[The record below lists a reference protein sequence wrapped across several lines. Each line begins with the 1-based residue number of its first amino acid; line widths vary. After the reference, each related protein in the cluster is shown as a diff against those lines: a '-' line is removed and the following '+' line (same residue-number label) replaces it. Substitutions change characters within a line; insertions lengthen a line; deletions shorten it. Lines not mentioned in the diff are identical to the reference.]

1 MVEVASSSLVVRSIF
16 WRHSQAVRQ
25 RTATPSPPVRFWVT
39 PPKTGRSFMICR
51 FFLFCS
57 AFRSAATERKNT
69 SWLQIP
75 SHLKSPF
82 AIFGMVFQLSF
93 ITVGKTGL
101 GAFLSVLGRAVN
113 IVPAGFSWAFLGLS
127 GVAIAAG
134 IGYAVPQLVWIVWGY
149 VNRKVLRVVRPK
161 WRLRTILDS
170 CINGSS
176 EKVSMLAFSIGIG
189 CSDGMASLSI
199 IWYAQGLFGR
209 LFRGYINGASPVV
222 SYHFGRDD
230 KRRLSRLS
238 RISLVTLT
246 VTAAVVT
253 ALSYF
258 LVELS
263 FIFAKGS
270 IAVAKIALHGFRI
283 VATSFL
289 MMAINVFTSGW
300 FTP

>member
-1 MVEVASSSLVVRSIF
+1 
-16 WRHSQAVRQ
+16 
-25 RTATPSPPVRFWVT
+25 
-39 PPKTGRSFMICR
+39 
-51 FFLFCS
+51 
-57 AFRSAATERKNT
+57 
-69 SWLQIP
+69 
-75 SHLKSPF
+75 
-82 AIFGMVFQLSF
+82 MVFQLSF

-113 IVPAGFSWAFLGLS
+113 IVLAGFSWAFLGLS

-149 VNRKVLRVVRPK
+149 VNRKQVLRIVRPK

-176 EKVSMLAFSIGIG
+176 EMASILAFSIGIG
-189 CSDGMASLSI
+189 CSDGVASLSI

-209 LFRGYINGASPVV
+209 LFRGYINGVSPVV

-230 KRRLSRLS
+230 KQRLSRLF
-238 RISLVTLT
+238 RISVVTLT

-283 VATSFL
+283 VATSLL

>member
-1 MVEVASSSLVVRSIF
+1 
-16 WRHSQAVRQ
+16 
-25 RTATPSPPVRFWVT
+25 
-39 PPKTGRSFMICR
+39 
-51 FFLFCS
+51 
-57 AFRSAATERKNT
+57 
-69 SWLQIP
+69 
-75 SHLKSPF
+75 
-82 AIFGMVFQLSF
+82 MVFQLSF

-127 GVAIAAG
+127 GVAISAG

-176 EKVSMLAFSIGIG
+176 EMVSILAFSIGIG
-189 CSDGMASLSI
+189 CSDGVASLSI

-209 LFRGYINGASPVV
+209 LFRGYINGVSPVV

-238 RISLVTLT
+238 RISVVTLT
-246 VTAAVVT
+246 VTAAIAT

-270 IAVAKIALHGFRI
+270 IAVAKIALHSFRI
-283 VATSFL
+283 VAASFL
-289 MMAINVFTSGW
+289 MMAINVFISGW

>member
-1 MVEVASSSLVVRSIF
+1 M
-16 WRHSQAVRQ
+16 
-25 RTATPSPPVRFWVT
+25 
-39 PPKTGRSFMICR
+39 
-51 FFLFCS
+51 
-57 AFRSAATERKNT
+57 
-69 SWLQIP
+69 
-75 SHLKSPF
+75 
-82 AIFGMVFQLSF
+82 
-93 ITVGKTGL
+93 
-101 GAFLSVLGRAVN
+101 
-113 IVPAGFSWAFLGLS
+113 
-127 GVAIAAG
+127 
-134 IGYAVPQLVWIVWGY
+134 VWIVWLS
-149 VNRKVLRVVRPK
+149 VNRKQVLRVVRPK

-176 EKVSMLAFSIGIG
+176 EKVSTLAFSVRIG
-189 CSDGMASLSI
+189 CSDGVASLSI

-209 LFRGYINGASPVV
+209 LFRGYINGVSPVV
-222 SYHFGRDD
+222 SYNFGRDD
-230 KRRLSRLS
+230 KQRLSRLF
-238 RISLVTLT
+238 RISVVTLT

-263 FIFAKGS
+263 FIYAKGS

>member
-1 MVEVASSSLVVRSIF
+1 
-16 WRHSQAVRQ
+16 
-25 RTATPSPPVRFWVT
+25 
-39 PPKTGRSFMICR
+39 
-51 FFLFCS
+51 
-57 AFRSAATERKNT
+57 
-69 SWLQIP
+69 
-75 SHLKSPF
+75 
-82 AIFGMVFQLSF
+82 MVFRLSF

-101 GAFLSVLGRAVN
+101 GVFLSVLSRAVN
-113 IVPAGFSWAFLGLS
+113 IVLAGFSWAFLGLS

-134 IGYAVPQLVWIVWGY
+134 IGYAVPQLVWIVWFY
-149 VNRKVLRVVRPK
+149 VNRKVLRIVRPK

-176 EKVSMLAFSIGIG
+176 EMVSILAFSVGIG
-189 CSDGMASLSI
+189 CSDGVDSLSI

-209 LFRGYINGASPVV
+209 LFRGYINGVSPVV
-222 SYHFGRDD
+222 NYHFGRDD
-230 KRRLSRLS
+230 KRRLSRLF
-238 RISLVTLT
+238 RISVVTLT

>member
-1 MVEVASSSLVVRSIF
+1 
-16 WRHSQAVRQ
+16 
-25 RTATPSPPVRFWVT
+25 
-39 PPKTGRSFMICR
+39 
-51 FFLFCS
+51 
-57 AFRSAATERKNT
+57 
-69 SWLQIP
+69 
-75 SHLKSPF
+75 
-82 AIFGMVFQLSF
+82 MVFQLNF

-113 IVPAGFSWAFLGLS
+113 IGAGWLFMGLF
-127 GVAIAAG
+127 GAIRG
-134 IGYAVPQLVWIVWGY
+134 GHCYR
-149 VNRKVLRVVRPK
+149 NRLCGTPVGLDRLVLREPQGFAGRPTEMAAEDHSGQLHQ
-161 WRLRTILDS
+161 RLFG
-170 CINGSS
+170 NGSI
-176 EKVSMLAFSIGIG
+176 LAFSIGIE
-189 CSDGMASLSI
+189 CSDGVASLSI

-209 LFRGYINGASPVV
+209 LFRGYINGVSQVV

-230 KRRLSRLS
+230 KRRLSRLF
-238 RISLVTLT
+238 RISVVTLT

>member
-51 FFLFCS
+51 SFVLFG
-57 AFRSAATERKNT
+57 
-69 SWLQIP
+69 IP
-75 SHLKSPF
+75 VCCDGAEKYKLASNPF
-82 AIFGMVFQLSF
+82 AFKISFRHLRHGIPVELHHRRKDRAGSLSF
-93 ITVGKTGL
+93 GTRQGGEHRAGWLFMGLFGAIRGGHCCRNRLCGTPVGL
-101 GAFLSVLGRAVN
+101 DRLVLRELQAD
-113 IVPAGFSWAFLGLS
+113 
-127 GVAIAAG
+127 
-134 IGYAVPQLVWIVWGY
+134 
-149 VNRKVLRVVRPK
+149 LRVVRPK
-161 WRLRTILDS
+161 WRLRTILYS

-176 EKVSMLAFSIGIG
+176 EVVSILAFSVGIE
-189 CSDGMASLSI
+189 CSDGVASLSI

-209 LFRGYINGASPVV
+209 LFRGYINGVSPVV

-230 KRRLSRLS
+230 KRRLSRLF
-238 RISLVTLT
+238 RISVVTLT
-246 VTAAVVT
+246 VTVAVVT

-270 IAVAKIALHGFRI
+270 IAVAK
-283 VATSFL
+283 SPFL
-289 MMAINVFTSGW
+289 VSESLRPAF
-300 FTP
+300 

>member
-1 MVEVASSSLVVRSIF
+1 MAAEN
-16 WRHSQAVRQ
+16 HSGQLHQ
-25 RTATPSPPVRFWVT
+25 R
-39 PPKTGRSFMICR
+39 
-51 FFLFCS
+51 LF
-57 AFRSAATERKNT
+57 
-69 SWLQIP
+69 
-75 SHLKSPF
+75 
-82 AIFGMVFQLSF
+82 G
-93 ITVGKTGL
+93 
-101 GAFLSVLGRAVN
+101 
-113 IVPAGFSWAFLGLS
+113 
-127 GVAIAAG
+127 
-134 IGYAVPQLVWIVWGY
+134 
-149 VNRKVLRVVRPK
+149 
-161 WRLRTILDS
+161 
-170 CINGSS
+170 NGSI
-176 EKVSMLAFSIGIG
+176 LAFSIGIG
-189 CSDGMASLSI
+189 CSDGVASLSI

-209 LFRGYINGASPVV
+209 LFRGYINGVSPVV

-230 KRRLSRLS
+230 KRRLSRLF
-238 RISLVTLT
+238 RISVVTLT

>member
-1 MVEVASSSLVVRSIF
+1 M
-16 WRHSQAVRQ
+16 
-25 RTATPSPPVRFWVT
+25 
-39 PPKTGRSFMICR
+39 
-51 FFLFCS
+51 
-57 AFRSAATERKNT
+57 
-69 SWLQIP
+69 
-75 SHLKSPF
+75 
-82 AIFGMVFQLSF
+82 SF
-93 ITVGKTGL
+93 ITAGKTGL

-113 IVPAGFSWAFLGLS
+113 IVLAGFSWAFLGLS

-134 IGYAVPQLVWIVWGY
+134 IGYAVPQLVWIVWFY
-149 VNRKVLRVVRPK
+149 VNCKQVLRVVQPK

-176 EKVSMLAFSIGIG
+176 EMVSILAFSIGIG
-189 CSDGMASLSI
+189 CSDGVASLSI

-209 LFRGYINGASPVV
+209 LFRGYINGVSPVV

-230 KRRLSRLS
+230 KQRLSRLF
-238 RISLVTLT
+238 RISVVTLT

-270 IAVAKIALHGFRI
+270 IAVAKSPFMVSESLRPAF
-283 VATSFL
+283 
-289 MMAINVFTSGW
+289 
-300 FTP
+300 

>member
-1 MVEVASSSLVVRSIF
+1 MFGIPACCDGAEKYKLASD
-16 WRHSQAVRQ
+16 
-25 RTATPSPPVRFWVT
+25 
-39 PPKTGRSFMICR
+39 
-51 FFLFCS
+51 
-57 AFRSAATERKNT
+57 
-69 SWLQIP
+69 
-75 SHLKSPF
+75 PF
-82 AIFGMVFQLSF
+82 AFKISFRHLRYGVQLSF

-101 GAFLSVLGRAVN
+101 GAFLPVLGRAVN
-113 IVPAGFSWAFLGLS
+113 IVLADFSWAFLGLS

-134 IGYAVPQLVWIVWGY
+134 IGYAVPQLVWIVWFY
-149 VNRKVLRVVRPK
+149 VNRKQVLRIVRPK

-176 EKVSMLAFSIGIG
+176 EMVSILAFSIGIG
-189 CSDGMASLSI
+189 YSDGVASLSI

-209 LFRGYINGASPVV
+209 LFRGYINGVSPVV

-238 RISLVTLT
+238 RISVVTLT
-246 VTAAVVT
+246 VTAAIVT

-270 IAVAKIALHGFRI
+270 IAVAKSPFMVSESLRPAF
-283 VATSFL
+283 
-289 MMAINVFTSGW
+289 
-300 FTP
+300 

>member
-1 MVEVASSSLVVRSIF
+1 
-16 WRHSQAVRQ
+16 
-25 RTATPSPPVRFWVT
+25 
-39 PPKTGRSFMICR
+39 
-51 FFLFCS
+51 
-57 AFRSAATERKNT
+57 
-69 SWLQIP
+69 
-75 SHLKSPF
+75 
-82 AIFGMVFQLSF
+82 MVFQLSF

-113 IVPAGFSWAFLGLS
+113 IVLAGFSWAFLGLS
-127 GVAIAAG
+127 GVAIAAR
-134 IGYAVPQLVWIVWGY
+134 IGYAIPQLVWIVWFY

-176 EKVSMLAFSIGIG
+176 EMVSILAFSIEIG
-189 CSDGMASLSI
+189 CSDGVASLSI
-199 IWYAQGLFGR
+199 IWYAQG
-209 LFRGYINGASPVV
+209 VV
-222 SYHFGRDD
+222 RQIVPGIYQRRFTGGQLPFGRDD
-230 KRRLSRLS
+230 KRRLSRLF
-238 RISLVTLT
+238 RISVVTLT
-246 VTAAVVT
+246 VTAAIVT

-289 MMAINVFTSGW
+289 MMAINVFTSG
-300 FTP
+300 

>member
-1 MVEVASSSLVVRSIF
+1 
-16 WRHSQAVRQ
+16 
-25 RTATPSPPVRFWVT
+25 
-39 PPKTGRSFMICR
+39 
-51 FFLFCS
+51 
-57 AFRSAATERKNT
+57 
-69 SWLQIP
+69 
-75 SHLKSPF
+75 
-82 AIFGMVFQLSF
+82 MVFQLSF

-134 IGYAVPQLVWIVWGY
+134 IGYAVPQLVWIVWFY
-149 VNRKVLRVVRPK
+149 VNRKVLRIVRPK

-176 EKVSMLAFSIGIG
+176 EKVSILAFSIGIG
-189 CSDGMASLSI
+189 CSDGVDSLSI

-209 LFRGYINGASPVV
+209 LFRGYINGVSPVV
-222 SYHFGRDD
+222 NYHFGRDD
-230 KRRLSRLS
+230 KRRLSRLF
-238 RISLVTLT
+238 RISVVTLT

-258 LVELS
+258 LMELS

-270 IAVAKIALHGFRI
+270 IAVAK
-283 VATSFL
+283 SPFL
-289 MMAINVFTSGW
+289 VSESLRPAF
-300 FTP
+300 